1 MTNTKQRQT
10 IKKSN
15 QANKRGQQLLWQRL
29 QNEIVT
35 QNAIKSA
42 KKNNNKKKRQAIQL
56 QENKNKGAQWKQFG
70 KRRQLNAINEIVQL
84 SE

>member
-1 MTNTKQRQT
+1 MNCLAVGEGHVPLMTNTKQRQT

-42 KKNNNKKKRQAIQL
+42 KKKIIKKKRQAIQL
-56 QENKNKGAQWKQFG
+56 QENKNKGAQW
-70 KRRQLNAINEIVQL
+70 
-84 SE
+84 

>member
-1 MTNTKQRQT
+1 M
-10 IKKSN
+10 
-15 QANKRGQQLLWQRL
+15 QLRVQ
-29 QNEIVT
+29 
-35 QNAIKSA
+35 
-42 KKNNNKKKRQAIQL
+42 KKNNKKKKKRQAIQL